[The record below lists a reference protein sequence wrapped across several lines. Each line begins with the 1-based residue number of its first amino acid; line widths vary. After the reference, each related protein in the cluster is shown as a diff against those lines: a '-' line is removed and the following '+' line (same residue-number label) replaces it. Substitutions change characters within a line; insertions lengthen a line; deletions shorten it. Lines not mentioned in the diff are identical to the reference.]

1 MRFFDICQRIPIKVR
16 YNDLSSFLH
25 PPDFGGLIMS
35 HANPTRRHRRT
46 MLRASRLYYEEGL
59 SQQAV
64 AKQLGLSRP
73 TVSKLLKTAREIGM
87 VTITIAEPDGR
98 DHYQLEETLEARYGL
113 KEAVIFDETPQGDCK
128 TRAGLVAG
136 ATLER
141 ILSPG
146 QVVGISWGTTLAAV
160 SRYRPAHAFKDLTF
174 VPLNGG
180 SGFVANELHGNTI
193 AAALAE
199 NFGGHYLPMH
209 APAMVSRLETKC
221 ELMKEQSIKRV
232 LKKAARLDV
241 ALTSIGLP
249 NSRSTIIRTGYFTG
263 EMIAE
268 LQSAGVCGDICMH
281 FFDDQG
287 ACTPFPINEKV
298 IGVDLETLRRAP
310 YAIGV
315 CCGPEKARAIRGAL
329 RGGYVNM
336 LITDLATARALA
348 DLTP

>member
-1 MRFFDICQRIPIKVR
+1 
-16 YNDLSSFLH
+16 
-25 PPDFGGLIMS
+25 MS

-113 KEAVIFDETPQGDCK
+113 KEAVIFGETPQGDCK

-287 ACTPFPINEKV
+287 ACAPFPINEKV